1 MDIKKYI
8 TLLMII
14 LIISCTKRYIAR
26 YYILD
31 YNPQINVENQFE
43 KPFPYN
49 LQVKEF
55 KIDRTYDNSRIVIR
69 QSAHQIYY
77 DRFSLWAR
85 RPQEAITFLLVNHI
99 NKLHIVKNCK
109 ERFIDDSPDF
119 IISGQIH
126 SIEKYQN
133 DLLLRADIH
142 ISLTLTKVS
151 TNQIVLNK
159 EIVSYTPLYTNKMN
173 YFAKTISDNLD
184 KEFSNFILDMV
195 NYFKSEEQT
204 KL

>member
-1 MDIKKYI
+1 MNIKKYI
-8 TLLMII
+8 IPLIVI
-14 LIISCTKRYIAR
+14 LIIGCTKRYIAR

-31 YNPQINVENQFE
+31 YNPQINVENQLE

-49 LQVKEF
+49 LQVKKF

-77 DRFSLWAR
+77 DKFSLWAR
-85 RPQEAITFLLVNHI
+85 RPQEAITFLLINHI

-109 ERFIDDSPDF
+109 ERFIDDRPDF

-159 EIVSYTPLYTNKMN
+159 EIVNYIPLYTNEMN
-173 YFAKTISDNLD
+173 YFAKTISDNLN
-184 KEFSNFILDMV
+184 KEFSSFILDMV